1 MLDINEDFYDVE
13 YTPVNEKTIR
23 GTALYYS
30 TSQVAQ
36 ILNVSDS
43 KIRFYT
49 KEFDSLFEEED
60 IVISNTQ
67 KKYTQKAIDKLKYFI
82 ELKSEGFSIKQ
93 IKEYCQEVDWDE
105 DKGIVI
111 PDSTPLPIQA
121 IATAIREETNKDMT
135 LFKNDVLKN
144 IEELLLKQ
152 TNNYNESI
160 RNIQKEVSLTVDEV
174 ISDKLEQFKIDFIKE
189 QKSEKEVTLKTM
201 EMVCDLKSKMEE
213 RKKENTKK
221 RFWNKVFK

>member
-93 IKEYCQEVDWDE
+93 IREYCQEVDWDE
-105 DKGIVI
+105 DRGIVI

-121 IATAIREETNKDMT
+121 IATAIREETNKDMA
-135 LFKNDVLKN
+135 LFKNEVLKN

-152 TNNYNESI
+152 TNNYNETI
-160 RNIQKEVSLTVDEV
+160 KNIQKEVSLTVDEV
-174 ISDKLEQFKIDFIKE
+174 ISDKLEQFKIDFINE

-201 EMVCDLKSKMEE
+201 EMVSDLKSKMEE
-213 RKKENTKK
+213 RKEENTKK
-221 RFWNKVFK
+221 GFWNKVFK